1 MRAMIQCMHEN
12 NYYSLTFPSK
22 EKELQVL
29 CDSLDIANT
38 AKTEIKIGNVHND
51 ERLSALLLEQT
62 VNLDQLNFLMKRLDS
77 FDQKELA
84 TFYAAAYAE
93 KSKTMPE
100 LINLSFNTHCYGL
113 VADFSDLNAVGRQ
126 MYLTEQMAV
135 SAEDLQSFD
144 GKDYFEKIIA
154 TNTHPSITPYGVV
167 IKNSN
172 EIEQVYDGMNFP
184 YYQYDDTPITLLL
197 STNSRYEYLYLPIEQ
212 SELNKALE
220 RLGAE
225 RLGNVHWQV
234 EEHNLPNNLEAIV
247 IKNQTGIDSLNEFAT
262 TFKELGQRE
271 VIALSELAT
280 FAKISAAEE
289 LKMLA
294 NYMYEFETFPDIYTP
309 EQYGRYI
316 ICESGHFEYDDNLE
330 AYTDFQSYGRDK
342 INRETGAFTPT
353 GYLLYHGYNM
363 EMQSI
368 LNKNIGLKIKELQE
382 PQELKLYMPLR
393 AATYQDENDY
403 GELYQVDF
411 EIDVYPEELA
421 EFEDEIRAAVI
432 GHRLEDEKRGMMD
445 YYDEHDTVNAK
456 VQKYLFDV
464 EIIDRELMGVAVLT
478 LNAPLNQAELTK
490 IKETIEGQSSD
501 GFGEGLEQH
510 EIKCNG
516 KEIYVSLWNS
526 HDWSLK
532 TAEEMGIL
540 EQKNEMKFGGM

>member
-12 NYYSLTFPSK
+12 NYYNLAFPSK

-29 CDSLDIANT
+29 CDSLGIANT
-38 AKTEIKIGNVHND
+38 AKTEIKISAVHND
-51 ERLSALLLEQT
+51 GRLSALLLEQT

-93 KSKTMPE
+93 KANTMIG

-144 GKDYFEKIIA
+144 GQDYFEKIIA
-154 TNTHPSITPYGVV
+154 TNTHPAITPYGVV
-167 IKNSN
+167 IKNNN

-197 STNSRYEYLYLPIEQ
+197 STNSRCEYLYLPIKQ

-225 RLGNVHWQV
+225 RLENIHWQV

-247 IKNQTGIDSLNEFAT
+247 IKNQTGIDSLNEFAAI
-262 TFKELGQRE
+262 FKELGQRE
-271 VIALSELAT
+271 LTALSELAA
-280 FAKISAAEE
+280 FAKISVAEE

-294 NYMYEFETFPDIYTP
+294 NCMYEFETFPDIHTP
-309 EQYGRYI
+309 EQYGKYI

-330 AYTDFQSYGRDK
+330 GYIDFQSYGQDK
-342 INRETGAFTPT
+342 INRETGVFTPA

-368 LNKNIGLKIKELQE
+368 LNKNIGLKIKGLQE

-393 AATYQDENDY
+393 AVTYQDENDY
-403 GELYQVDF
+403 GDLYQVDF

-464 EIIDRELMGVAVLT
+464 EIIDGELMGVAVLT

-501 GFGEGLEQH
+501 GFGEGLEQR

-526 HDWSLK
+526 RDWSLK

>member
-12 NYYSLTFPSK
+12 NYYNLTFHSK

-29 CDSLDIANT
+29 CDGLGIANT

-93 KSKTMPE
+93 KAKTMTE

-144 GKDYFEKIIA
+144 GQGYFEKIIA
-154 TNTHPSITPYGVV
+154 ANTHPAITPYGVV

-172 EIEQVYDGMNFP
+172 EIVQVYDGMNFP
-184 YYQYDDTPITLLL
+184 YYQHDDTPITLIL
-197 STNSRYEYLYLPIEQ
+197 STNSRCEYLYLPIEQ

-225 RLGNVHWQV
+225 RLENIHWQV

-247 IKNQTGIDSLNEFAT
+247 IKNQTDIDSLNEFTAI
-262 TFKELGQRE
+262 FKELGQRD
-271 VIALSELAT
+271 VTALSELAV

-294 NYMYEFETFPDIYTP
+294 NNMYEFETFPNIYTP

-316 ICESGHFEYDDNLE
+316 ICESGRFEYDDNLE

-342 INRETGAFTPT
+342 INRETGAFTPA

-368 LNKNIGLKIKELQE
+368 LNKNIGLKIKALQE

-393 AATYQDENDY
+393 AVTYQDENDY
-403 GELYQVDF
+403 GDLYQVDF
-411 EIDVYPEELA
+411 EIDIYPEELT

-501 GFGEGLEQH
+501 GFGEGLEQR

-532 TAEEMGIL
+532 TAEEMGIS
-540 EQKNEMKFGGM
+540 EHKHEMEFGGM